1 LFREDSTFAHLF
13 WGNPVV
19 DPVVTIYTEILLLSL
34 PTPDF
39 SMPYNVICL
48 ACTVAALAFGP
59 LHNITTK
66 YVYTPPPPSFWI
78 NGGFGLKE
86 ENYLKTSVADTGCLP
101 RIQDSIFS
109 IPDPG
114 ARVCKIPDPDPHQRI

>member
-1 LFREDSTFAHLF
+1 MTDSEHWLIPTLTNFREDSTFSYLF

-19 DPVVTIYTEILLLSL
+19 DPVVTIFTEILLLTL

-59 LHNITTK
+59 LHNITTRCARQ
-66 YVYTPPPPSFWI
+66 YSRVLTIRQWPLISAISRVYLF
-78 NGGFGLKE
+78 
-86 ENYLKTSVADTGCLP
+86 YCL
-101 RIQDSIFS
+101 
-109 IPDPG
+109 
-114 ARVCKIPDPDPHQRI
+114 

>member
-1 LFREDSTFAHLF
+1 LFREDSTFAYLF

-19 DPVVTIYTEILLLSL
+19 DPVVTIFTEILLLSL

-66 YVYTPPPPSFWI
+66 YAHSPLPPPHLSYI
-78 NGGFGLKE
+78 NGGFGLLFYYFKK
-86 ENYLKTSVADTGCLP
+86 L
-101 RIQDSIFS
+101 FF
-109 IPDPG
+109 
-114 ARVCKIPDPDPHQRI
+114 H